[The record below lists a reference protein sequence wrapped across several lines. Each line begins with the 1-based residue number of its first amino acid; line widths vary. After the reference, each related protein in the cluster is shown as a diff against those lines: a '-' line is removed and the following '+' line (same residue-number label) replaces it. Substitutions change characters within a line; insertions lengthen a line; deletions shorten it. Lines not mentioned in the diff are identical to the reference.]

1 LSSALKAT
9 ALASALLIAGAS
21 QGFAQAATKLVSNSS
36 SATTSNRSADEKAS
50 LTGAATASTDC
61 CKAKSLPDA
70 AWDALSQDILSERES
85 HRASAVAALA
95 TIGPRDD
102 VVALL
107 KEALQDKQPLVRK
120 NAASALGDM
129 QARSAAAE
137 LRRLLDDPSPD
148 VSFAAASALW
158 KMEDRS
164 GRNLLIATLSG
175 TRKGD
180 GAIKS
185 EMKNTVQR
193 YRDPK
198 QLAIMGAREAA
209 GTFLGPA
216 SMGIGVAQEL
226 MKDHGASARAA
237 CATLLGKDPSPEAV
251 HELTLALADK
261 NWAVRSA
268 AAQALTKT
276 SGQVSPEVFEPLLI
290 DDNISVRDM
299 AAAGIIRT
307 SHAPRPKNLRWPV
320 PPDAAAATSE
330 RAASQ

>member
-1 LSSALKAT
+1 MSSALKTT
-9 ALASALLIAGAS
+9 ALAGALLMASAS
-21 QGFAQAATKLVSNSS
+21 QGFAQAATKLASNSS
-36 SATTSNRSADEKAS
+36 PATTSNKAASRTTSNPGSANANPN
-50 LTGAATASTDC
+50 C

-85 HRASAVAALA
+85 HRAAAVAALA
-95 TIGPRDD
+95 TIGQRDD

-107 KEALQDKQPLVRK
+107 KQALQDKQPLVRK
-120 NAASALGDM
+120 NAATALGDM

-137 LRRLLDDPSPD
+137 LRRLLDDPSPE
-148 VSFAAASALW
+148 VSFAAAGALW

-180 GAIKS
+180 GAVKS
-185 EMKNTVQR
+185 EMKTTVQR

-198 QLAIMGAREAA
+198 QLAMMGARQAA

-216 SMGIGVAQEL
+216 SMGIGVAEEL

-237 CATLLGKDPSPEAV
+237 SATLLGKDPSTEAV

-261 NWAVRSA
+261 NWAVRFA
-268 AAQALTKT
+268 TAQALANS

-290 DDNISVRDM
+290 DDNMSVRDM
-299 AAAGIIRT
+299 AAAGVIRT
-307 SHAPRPKNLRWPV
+307 SHATRPKNLRWPV
-320 PPDAAAATSE
+320 PPEAAATAE